1 MRLIGS
7 FHTMVVHD
15 RSASSKG
22 SVTPSTS
29 GRSTS
34 TGALVTVPSSHHLR
48 DVSHPV
54 AAGCGTRAA
63 PRGRLS
69 VMVTISGAASGTPGA
84 PSSALLTDH
93 YELTMVQAA
102 LRSGAAH
109 RRSVF
114 EVFARRLPD
123 GRRYGVVAG
132 TARVLEA
139 IAAFRF
145 DDAQLAFF
153 DRTGVV
159 DR

>member
-1 MRLIGS
+1 MMLIGS

-54 AAGCGTRAA
+54 AAGCGTRA
-63 PRGRLS
+63 
-69 VMVTISGAASGTPGA
+69 AASGTPGA